1 MARRRHRFAVLLLA
15 AGLLLAPRPAA
26 GQDADRDVIGVVEK
40 LFDAMRARD
49 TTAMRSV
56 FVPGARLVRGST
68 ATGETTVDM
77 TDIGD
82 FITSIAN
89 APPGLLIDERIYDHE
104 VRIDGNLA
112 TVWVHYTLYLGDRL
126 SHCGVDAVQL
136 LRLSDGWKMVNLA
149 DTMRREN
156 CDPANN

>member
-1 MARRRHRFAVLLLA
+1 MRLGTFVVVAAALLV
-15 AGLLLAPRPAA
+15 PAA
-26 GQDADRDVIGVVEK
+26 ARAQAGSEEAEVMAVVEK

>member
-1 MARRRHRFAVLLLA
+1 MRLRTFVVVVATLLV
-15 AGLLLAPRPAA
+15 PAA
-26 GQDADRDVIGVVEK
+26 AQAQAGSEEAEVMAVIEE

-49 TTAMRSV
+49 TTAMRSL
-56 FVPGARLVRGST
+56 FAPEARLVRGST
-68 ATGETTVDM
+68 ANGETTVNV
-77 TDIGD
+77 TDVGD

-89 APPGLLIDERIYDHE
+89 APPGLLIDERIYDPE

-149 DTMRREN
+149 DTMRRED
-156 CDPANN
+156 CDPANG